1 MEIGGIFRGLLCL
14 QCGKLGLQLGQLFLR
29 RFGAS
34 QQLRVLVS
42 GYGSSGI
49 AAQIHQTGIVDTA
62 AMRALAAGMEKTA

>member
-1 MEIGGIFRGLLCL
+1 MEIGGIFRDLLCL

-42 GYGSSGI
+42 GYGSGRLRVAAGSDSGY
-49 AAQIHQTGIVDTA
+49 ASGDERGVLR
-62 AMRALAAGMEKTA
+62 RALP

>member
-1 MEIGGIFRGLLCL
+1 MEIGGIFRDLLCL

-42 GYGSSGI
+42 GYGSGRLRV
-49 AAQIHQTGIVDTA
+49 AANTRVSSDTQDKH
-62 AMRALAAGMEKTA
+62 LSLINI